1 MCKQSQLSYAPIIV
15 QRQKV
20 PQAQAMSEIKIE
32 KAKPGKKG
40 TQSVLD
46 SQSDLV
52 PTISFSQNP
61 KNQPQQPLQ
70 SNISN
75 DLDLGM
81 FFYALTWLKE
91 LDFFF
96 IL

>member
-61 KNQPQQPLQ
+61 KNQQQQQSLQ

-81 FFYALTWLKE
+81 FFYALA
-91 LDFFF
+91 
-96 IL
+96 